1 MTPKIGRRTAM
12 KVTGLLTLV
21 GLASTSGS
29 GHREVRRQPA
39 RGRDG
44 PLERDDF
51 TVAIEGETVPGWQS
65 VTIPGVATE
74 QGEYREGDDT
84 DHERKTW
91 GRTTYDDLEMER
103 GVYPGDTRL
112 HDWHRA
118 VLEGRTDHGR
128 KELSVTLLD
137 PQGDPQF
144 RWAFEGAWI
153 AEYDPPELDAS
164 ADGEVATESVTI
176 AYDKMERTEV

>member
-1 MTPKIGRRTAM
+1 MTSKLGRRTAM
-12 KVTGLLTLV
+12 KAAGLLTLV
-21 GLASTSGS
+21 GLASTSGN
-29 GHREVRRQPA
+29 GHREARRQRS

-51 TVAIEGETVPGWQS
+51 TVEIEGEDVPGWQS
-65 VTIPGVATE
+65 VTIPGSSTE
-74 QGEYREGDDT
+74 EGEYREGNDP
-84 DHERKTW
+84 DHEKKVW
-91 GRTTYDDLEMER
+91 GQTTYDDLEMER

-118 VLEGRTDHGR
+118 VVEGRTDDGR

-137 PQGDPQF
+137 GQGDPQF

-153 AEYDPPELDAS
+153 KEYDPPELDAS

-176 AYDKMERTEV
+176 AYDRMVRTEA